1 MLFVLKNF
9 PWLIFITM
17 CLLFFWSFWSR
28 KTLLSSSIWWT
39 GNFLLQSQITFK
51 DVAMHFS
58 QEEWECLDCA
68 QRALYMDVMLENYNN
83 LFFVGKN
90 TLLVE
95 FLTHSLNLPTI
106 CLYKPSD
113 ISKDSQNKGNPGYQ
127 HKFFTVFPLQ
137 FSSFFGRVSSIV
149 FYVIFQ
155 NMVSTFNQNFKV

>member
-1 MLFVLKNF
+1 MENRYF
-9 PWLIFITM
+9 PLQD
-17 CLLFFWSFWSR
+17 LLR
-28 KTLLSSSIWWT
+28 
-39 GNFLLQSQITFK
+39 FK
-51 DVAMHFS
+51 DVAVEFS

-106 CLYKPSD
+106 WLYKPSD

-149 FYVIFQ
+149 FYVISQ
-155 NMVSTFNQNFKV
+155 NMASTFNQNIKVQKLLNSQSKKIYCYNCSNFTVALKSSIVYEF